1 MNGSALFIGNRGGIP
16 IISATPTVGT
26 ADVRLSLPNNAFRFL
41 GMKGL
46 VVIQL
51 TAAIA
56 SGTTG
61 TLPVLAEVNGQT
73 RPLTNA
79 SGAEMT
85 ASDIGSVTA
94 LTVLFD
100 KSANSLQV
108 LSQTI

>member
-1 MNGSALFIGNRGGIP
+1 MIGSALFIGNRGGVP

-26 ADVRLSLPNNAFRFL
+26 ADVQLSLPDNAFRFL

-46 VVIQL
+46 VVLQL
-51 TAAIA
+51 NAPIA

-73 RPLTNA
+73 RPLSNA
-79 SGAEMT
+79 SGEALT
-85 ASDIGSVTA
+85 AADLGSVTA
-94 LTVLFD
+94 LVVLFD
-100 KSANSLQV
+100 KAANILQV

>member
-1 MNGSALFIGNRGGIP
+1 MFGSASFIGNRGGIP

-26 ADVRLSLPNNAFRFL
+26 ADVQLSLPDNAFRFL
-41 GMKGL
+41 GTKGL
-46 VVIQL
+46 VVLQL
-51 TAAIA
+51 SAPIA

-85 ASDIGSVTA
+85 VSDLGTTTA
-94 LTVLFD
+94 VMVLFD
-100 KSANSLQV
+100 KTANTLQV